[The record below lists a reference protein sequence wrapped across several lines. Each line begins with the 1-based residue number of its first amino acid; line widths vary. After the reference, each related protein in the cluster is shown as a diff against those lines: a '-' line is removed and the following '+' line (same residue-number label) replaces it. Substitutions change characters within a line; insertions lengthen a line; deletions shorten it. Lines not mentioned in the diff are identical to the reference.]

1 MVASISLKKEQTVE
15 ESRFAGRTGAGS
27 WFLLVDETAPACY
40 GQTRFCVH
48 RVFLRLVIAVSCG
61 SAGRVWG
68 ETLTPPAGLSA
79 GVIPGPATCATSGCH
94 GGADALSRQYVIW
107 SQRDVHSRAYAT
119 LTSARAA
126 RMGEA
131 LNIAQPA
138 QNASC
143 TACHAPLQTV
153 APTLLASNARIE
165 DGVTCVSCHGTGE
178 GWLRSHTRPDF
189 THADRVSAG
198 MRELRNLYGRAN
210 TCVACH
216 LNLDAPIRRAGHPEL
231 YFELD
236 GQALAE
242 PPHYKD
248 ERPSL
253 GQRQW
258 LTGQAAALRELSW
271 KLAAKRDDALVP
283 RWKALVWL
291 LRKTEAGKKELPAG
305 EDFGAV
311 QSAADQLARNA
322 AKTLWTKEQT
332 AALLKEY
339 LGLRAEFSDPKA
351 DKAELRR
358 RAEVLVP
365 ALDRLWRAYRKET
378 GAESADFGP
387 ALDHANLI
395 AREGEDFEPAK
406 FVSALE
412 ELQAAWAKG
421 AK

>member
-1 MVASISLKKEQTVE
+1 MNLPLLIRL
-15 ESRFAGRTGAGS
+15 FLAGS
-27 WFLLVDETAPACY
+27 ALVLQANAADDAKSVKWKFTGSPSCASTSCHVGGTGRNE
-40 GQTRFCVH
+40 CVIYERKDRH
-48 RVFLRLVIAVSCG
+48 AVS
-61 SAGRVWG
+61 
-68 ETLTPPAGLSA
+68 
-79 GVIPGPATCATSGCH
+79 H
-94 GGADALSRQYVIW
+94 GILAKGT
-107 SQRDVHSRAYAT
+107 SQR
-119 LTSARAA
+119 
-126 RMGEA
+126 
-131 LNIAQPA
+131 IAESLGIAGDPGRDA
-138 QNASC
+138 QCNV
-143 TACHAPLQTV
+143 CHAPMQGVPLER
-153 APTLLASNARIE
+153 LLKDIRADKSVGCEA
-165 DGVTCVSCHGTGE
+165 CHGPAE
-178 GWLRSHTRPDF
+178 NWLRFHTRPDVNF
-189 THADRVSAG
+189 QQIVAAG
-198 MRELRNLYGRAN
+198 MRDLNDIYGRAN

-216 LNLDAPIRRAGHPEL
+216 LNLDEPIRRAGHPEL

-271 KLAAKRDDALVP
+271 KLAAKRDETLVP

-291 LRKTEAGKKELPAG
+291 LRKTEAGKKELPDG
-305 EDFGAV
+305 GDFAAV
-311 QSAADQLARNA
+311 QSAADQLARIA

-332 AALLKEY
+332 AALLKDFT
-339 LGLRAEFSDPKA
+339 GLRAEFSEPKA
-351 DKAELRR
+351 DKAGLRR

-365 ALDRLWRAYRKET
+365 AIDRLWRAYRKET

-406 FVSALE
+406 FASALE

-421 AK
+421 AQ